1 MSTPEV
7 SVIMAAYNAQNTI
20 CRAIESFQKQT
31 LSDWELIVIDD
42 GSTDKT
48 SKILDDFQAGDS
60 RIRVIH
66 TVNRGVAAARQ
77 TGIEHS
83 SGVFTIHADADD
95 WVENN
100 MLERMYSHA
109 IENNSDMTVA
119 DYYVN
124 HLNGKQE
131 KICQKLDSNRPED
144 VIFQLYA
151 KNLFGGLW
159 HKLIKKTVYDNE
171 KVCFDPTI
179 NFCEDKLLL
188 TKILYLNPNLR
199 ISYLPEAFY
208 HYEMTLTSITRK
220 ITQKQFDSMKRFQ
233 LAFPQYLPKQE
244 RFNHIIELESLR
256 LFLGGFIHKIFSP
269 KEIKREFAKV
279 KKEAFKTKSLR
290 WFFGYICIDLHL
302 YKFARNFIKY

>member
-1 MSTPEV
+1 MTTV
-7 SVIMAAYNAQNTI
+7 SIIMAAYNAQDSI
-20 CRAIESFQKQT
+20 SRAIESFQKQT
-31 LSDWELIVIDD
+31 LTDWELIIIDD

-48 SKILDDFQAGDS
+48 SKILDDFAAEDS
-60 RIRVIH
+60 RIKVIH

-151 KNLFGGLW
+151 KNLFG
-159 HKLIKKTVYDNE
+159 
-171 KVCFDPTI
+171 
-179 NFCEDKLLL
+179 
-188 TKILYLNPNLR
+188 
-199 ISYLPEAFY
+199 
-208 HYEMTLTSITRK
+208 
-220 ITQKQFDSMKRFQ
+220 
-233 LAFPQYLPKQE
+233 
-244 RFNHIIELESLR
+244 
-256 LFLGGFIHKIFSP
+256 
-269 KEIKREFAKV
+269 
-279 KKEAFKTKSLR
+279 
-290 WFFGYICIDLHL
+290 
-302 YKFARNFIKY
+302 

>member
-1 MSTPEV
+1 MTTV
-7 SVIMAAYNAQNTI
+7 SIIMAAYNAQDSI
-20 CRAIESFQKQT
+20 SRAIESFQKQT
-31 LSDWELIVIDD
+31 LTDWELIIIDD

-48 SKILDDFQAGDS
+48 SKILDDFAAEDS
-60 RIRVIH
+60 RIKVIH

-159 HKLIKKTVYDNE
+159 HKLIKKTVYDNK
-171 KVCFDPTI
+171 KVYFEPTI

-208 HYEMTLTSITRK
+208 HYEMTPTSITRSVTPEK
-220 ITQKQFDSMKRFQ
+220 FENIKRFHDI
-233 LAFPQYLPKQE
+233 FPQYLPNQD
-244 RFNHIIELESLR
+244 RFKDVIKLEALH
-256 LFLGGFIHKIFSP
+256 LFLIGFIYKIFSP
-269 KEIKREFAKV
+269 KEIHREFTKI
-279 KKEAFKTKSLR
+279 KKEAFKTKSPR
-290 WFFGYICIDLHL
+290 WFLGYLCIYLRLHNI
-302 YKFARNFIKY
+302 ARKLIRY

>member
-1 MSTPEV
+1 MTTV
-7 SVIMAAYNAQNTI
+7 SIIMAAYNAQDSI
-20 CRAIESFQKQT
+20 SRAIESFQKQT
-31 LSDWELIVIDD
+31 LTDWELIVIDD

-77 TGIEHS
+77 TGIEHA
-83 SGVFTIHADADD
+83 SGVYTIHADADD
-95 WVENN
+95 WVDNN
-100 MLERMYSHA
+100 MLERMYAHA
-109 IENNSDMTVA
+109 IENNSDMTIA

-151 KNLFGGLW
+151 KNLFGGLC
-159 HKLIKKTVYDNE
+159 HKLIKKSVYDNE
-171 KVCFDPTI
+171 KVYFEPTI

-208 HYEMTLTSITRK
+208 HYEMTPISITRK
-220 ITQKQFDSMKRFQ
+220 ITQKQFDSIKRFNIA
-233 LAFPQYLPKQE
+233 LPQYLPKQE
-244 RFNHIIELESLR
+244 RFNHITELESLH
-256 LFLGGFIHKIFSP
+256 LFLSGFIYKIFSP
-269 KEIKREFAKV
+269 KEIQHEFSKV
-279 KKEAFKTKSLR
+279 KKEAFKTRSIR
-290 WFFGYICIDLHL
+290 WLFGYLCIELHL
-302 YKFARNFIKY
+302 YNIARNFIKY